1 MFHYLEVLIMKRMVT
16 ILSLFLFSIVVVQAQ
31 HPRTPLFEEFTS
43 STCPPCANVK
53 PVVAQFAEQSTD
65 VVVVTYHMNWPQEGD
80 PYNVHNPSENDA
92 RRYYYNVSGIPDGY
106 MSGTKIYP
114 SSVSTLR
121 TAAEQV
127 KARPTPIMMTLTEN
141 RSNNPYQVTVTVK
154 NDGSAAISDAT
165 LHVMV
170 VNYYADL
177 TNALQ
182 GQTQHVYTTFEYAM
196 LKALPNGNGTALT
209 LAPNE
214 QKTFT
219 FTYSRG
225 TSNVWVPNNQYVI
238 AFVQLNA
245 TKEVLQA
252 ISNLRD
258 YLNHVGITAASPRFG
273 MLARQ
278 STTNHE
284 ITITNPTSRVQTVSL
299 QLNSTYSIIPQGWN
313 ITVTPSSLSLQPG
326 ETKTATV
333 RFTAA
338 NTGSFGFAVV
348 DAIPQGNGINQNT
361 TYYCGYLTDNTQY
374 ALIYGY
380 MGGGINPFAQAI
392 MSGTKYAQE
401 TALIPPIAAVELDL
415 PCQAIILPIDFNGR
429 GALQN
434 QTLIDKVVSWVQQ
447 KKRLFIYGQVEAY
460 YALATT
466 GANTTTRN
474 FFMNTLGIRNV
485 FLFTVGNQVIPYYHI
500 DLNTGAATSFTL
512 QGKANDPISNN
523 ISLTLNSGTQYPNPY
538 TDALQMASGTNAV
551 PIFTYDN
558 NQQYIGGIR
567 IETNDTR
574 IVFTTFGLEAI
585 GNTTA
590 RNHVAQRIMDWLTAA
605 IAPQPKIELV
615 QTTGQNFIQFDPT
628 PVGSRRAHTFKIRNS
643 GTADL
648 VVNEIAMDPND
659 VREYGDVFVITDGG
673 TTPITIRPGN
683 EHPVT
688 IEFRPKKV
696 EDIQAAVFRI
706 RSNAGDVELTAIGD
720 GIQSVEPSEVT
731 RGGLSLA
738 IAPNPVFSDASV
750 HTTVN
755 VAQPADLVLLDSRGA
770 EVARLASGLMG
781 TATVQFD
788 AATLA
793 SGVYRLILRSGAE
806 HVSVPLVVVK

>member
-1 MFHYLEVLIMKRMVT
+1 MKRMTTV
-16 ILSLFLFSIVVVQAQ
+16 LSLLLLSLAAVWAQ

-43 STCPPCANVK
+43 STCGPCAVVK
-53 PVVAQFAEQSTD
+53 PVVAQFAEQSPD
-65 VVVVTYHMNWPQEGD
+65 VVVVTYHMNWPKEGD
-80 PYNVHNPSENDA
+80 PYNVHNPADNNA
-92 RRYYYNVSGIPDGY
+92 RRYYYNVSGIPAGY
-106 MSGTKIYP
+106 MSGSNVNL
-114 SSVSTLR
+114 SSVSALR
-121 TAAEQV
+121 AAADQV

-141 RSNNPYQVTVTVK
+141 RSSNPYQVTVTVK
-154 NDGSAAISDAT
+154 NDGSAAIRDAT

-245 TKEVLQA
+245 TREVLQA
-252 ISNLRD
+252 ISNLND
-258 YLNHVGITAASPRFG
+258 NLNRVEITASAPRFG
-273 MLARQ
+273 IIARQ
-278 STTNHE
+278 GTTNHE
-284 ITITNPTSRVQTVSL
+284 LTITNPTSRAQTISL
-299 QLNSTYSIIPQGWN
+299 QLNSSSSVIPPGWN

-326 ETKTATV
+326 ETKTATI

-338 NTGSFGFAVV
+338 NTGSFGFAVINV
-348 DAIPQGNGINQNT
+348 QPQGNGINQPT
-361 TYYCGYLTDNTQY
+361 TYYCGYLTENTKY
-374 ALIYGY
+374 AIIYGY

-401 TALIPPIAAVELDL
+401 TALMPPIAAVELDL
-415 PCQAIILPIDFNGR
+415 PCEAIILPIDYNGR

-434 QTLIDKVVSWVQQ
+434 QTLIDKVISWVQQ
-447 KKRLFIYGQVEAY
+447 KKRLFIYGQLEAY
-460 YALATT
+460 FALATT

-485 FLFTVGNQVIPYYHI
+485 FLFTVGSQVVPYYHL
-500 DLNTGAATSFTL
+500 DVSTGTPTPFTI
-512 QGKANDPISNN
+512 QGKPNDPISNN
-523 ISLTLNSGTQYPNPY
+523 ISLTLNSGTQYPNSF
-538 TDALQMASGTNAV
+538 TDALQMASGTNAI

-558 NQQYIGGIR
+558 NSQYIGGVR
-567 IETNDTR
+567 VETNDTR

-590 RNHVAQRIMDWLTAA
+590 RNQVAQRIMDWLTAA

-615 QTTGQNFIQFDPT
+615 QTTGQNVIQFDPT
-628 PVGSRRAHTFKIRNS
+628 PVGSQRAHTFKIRNS

-696 EDIQAAVFRI
+696 ETVQAAVFQI
-706 RSNAGDVELTAIGD
+706 RSNAGNIDLTVIGD

-738 IAPNPVFSDASV
+738 IVPNPVFSEASV
-750 HTTVN
+750 RTTVN

-770 EVARLASGLMG
+770 EVVRLASGLMG
-781 TATVQFD
+781 TTTVQLD

-793 SGVYRLILRSGAE
+793 SGIYRLILRSGTE
-806 HVSVPLVVVK
+806 YVSVPVVVVK